1 MRGPLA
7 WGGSRWCSARREQ
20 GVDCSGSLE
29 APFLS
34 NTIAPSEAV
43 TPKNLR
49 RHLRLSQL
57 TTCTRRGMSRLCTSA
72 HAGKWVRKG
81 VHDGGCGH
89 LSSGR
94 FGEGAGS
101 KRGVRKHLVLLPRVR
116 VHGKA
121 SKGAHE
127 AFYSRVQ
134 ASGSNEARA
143 YLVETLAKIAYM
155 CSVLKYPVQGWR
167 TK

>member
-1 MRGPLA
+1 
-7 WGGSRWCSARREQ
+7 
-20 GVDCSGSLE
+20 
-29 APFLS
+29 
-34 NTIAPSEAV
+34 
-43 TPKNLR
+43 
-49 RHLRLSQL
+49 
-57 TTCTRRGMSRLCTSA
+57 MSRLCTSA

-101 KRGVRKHLVLLPRVR
+101 KRGVRKQLVLLPRVR

-143 YLVETLAKIAYM
+143 YLKARW
-155 CSVLKYPVQGWR
+155 PVRSSSRRIQMPPGR
-167 TK
+167 VQVRDHGNERARAGLSKHASCQQQEGHASDAGVG